1 MIKIAKLINGDVICG
16 EIIETPG
23 IERWGYL
30 LFVQLVPQ
38 KEGKAGMQFIPVV
51 QFGNFNESIV
61 IKDEQIVY
69 SYVPNSEFVK
79 TYRQAQAKYQTALNK
94 TRQKGESNIVAPT
107 TAEIIDIVSHKR

>member
-1 MIKIAKLINGDVICG
+1 LS
-16 EIIETPG
+16 
-23 IERWGYL
+23 WGYL

-38 KEGKAGMQFIPVV
+38 KEDKAGIMQFIPVV

-61 IKDEQIVY
+61 IEDVQIVY

-94 TRQKGESNIVAPT
+94 TRQKDESNIAAPT
-107 TAEIIDIVSHKR
+107 TAEIIDIKK